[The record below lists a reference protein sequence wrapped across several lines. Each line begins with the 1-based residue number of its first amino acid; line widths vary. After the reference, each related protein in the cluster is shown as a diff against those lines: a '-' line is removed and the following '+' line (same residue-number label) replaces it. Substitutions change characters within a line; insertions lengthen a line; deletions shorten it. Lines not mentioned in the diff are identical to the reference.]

1 MPIATLHLVGI
12 TAGLFTSVSLL
23 PQVIKIVKEKEAKD
37 VSMGMLIF
45 LITGLALW
53 TLYGFMI
60 HDIPIIATNSF
71 SIILNFVLIV
81 LRIKYA
87 CKKTG

>member
-1 MPIATLHLVGI
+1 M

-23 PQVIKIVKEKEAKD
+23 PQVIKIVKEKEAQA
-37 VSMGMLIF
+37 VSLVMLII
-45 LITGLALW
+45 LITGLILW
-53 TLYGFMI
+53 AIYGFMI

-71 SIILNFVLIV
+71 SVLLNFVLII

-87 CKKTG
+87 KKEPSDK